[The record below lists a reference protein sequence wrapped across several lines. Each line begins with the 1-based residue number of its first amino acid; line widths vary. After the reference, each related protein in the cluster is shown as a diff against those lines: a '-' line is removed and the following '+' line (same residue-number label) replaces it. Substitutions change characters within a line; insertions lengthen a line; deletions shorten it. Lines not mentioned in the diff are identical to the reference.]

1 MGERCVQSQP
11 SGLLGDGAERCSA
24 RSARYVVRE
33 LERFAAAAAA
43 GGRTQIGLSVHVLD
57 RLTGYRCVASWRSEE
72 ISVGGHWPRSRGDH
86 YMRDTAAEHA
96 AKLNAQHE
104 ATL

>member
-1 MGERCVQSQP
+1 MDERCVQSQP

-24 RSARYVVRE
+24 RSARFVVRE
-33 LERFAAAAAA
+33 LEGYAVAVIGTRSQ
-43 GGRTQIGLSVHVLD
+43 TGLSVHVLD
-57 RLTGYRCVASWRSEE
+57 RLCGYRNVASWRSEE
-72 ISVGGHWPRSRGDH
+72 ISVGGHWPRSRGDRW
-86 YMRDTAAEHA
+86 MRDTAAEHA